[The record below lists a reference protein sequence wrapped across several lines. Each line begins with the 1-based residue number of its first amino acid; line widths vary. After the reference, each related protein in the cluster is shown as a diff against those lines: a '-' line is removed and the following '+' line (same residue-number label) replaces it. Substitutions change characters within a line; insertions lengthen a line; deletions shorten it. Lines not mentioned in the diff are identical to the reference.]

1 MSVKRSKPL
10 LPRSAY
16 QIAQARKLLKTMPRA
31 KKLELMLEAR
41 LITPEQ
47 FETGQRKLAELA
59 AEGKTPAD
67 FFAENA
73 AKREREG

>member
-1 MSVKRSKPL
+1 M
-10 LPRSAY
+10 
-16 QIAQARKLLKTMPRA
+16 KTMPWTR
-31 KKLELMLEAR
+31 KLELMLEAR